1 MATKKNVKKGTVM
14 QKGDKKITLTH
25 PVQVAAFK
33 NSGWVD
39 LEEKVAEPS
48 NEG

>member
-25 PVQVAAFK
+25 PAQVAAFEK
-33 NSGWVD
+33 SKWVKIA
-39 LEEKVAEPS
+39 EPEAEPS